1 MSPFSI
7 GRNRAGGGGGEGFR
21 SNPLRT
27 DLAAATSATWYSRS
41 DDCVSYGMFQHETV
55 SLDVHMYR
63 LGHGSLHCA
72 PFFYICSVHVSMH
85 VPCLLIM
92 GPPSSPSTLVWGPDD
107 FSYLVPRLPLLCMA
121 YSSRPFIFFAFLSTQ
136 ILICS
141 YHKPICI
148 HAVFM
153 CYVH

>member
-7 GRNRAGGGGGEGFR
+7 ATEGGGNGPGGGGGGGGGGGRFR

-27 DLAAATSATWYSRS
+27 GLAAATSATWYSRS

-72 PFFYICSVHVSMH
+72 PFF
-85 VPCLLIM
+85 
-92 GPPSSPSTLVWGPDD
+92 
-107 FSYLVPRLPLLCMA
+107 
-121 YSSRPFIFFAFLSTQ
+121 
-136 ILICS
+136 
-141 YHKPICI
+141 
-148 HAVFM
+148 
-153 CYVH
+153 

>member
-7 GRNRAGGGGGEGFR
+7 GRNRAGGGGGGGGF
-21 SNPLRT
+21 
-27 DLAAATSATWYSRS
+27 ATSATWYSRS

-85 VPCLLIM
+85 VP
-92 GPPSSPSTLVWGPDD
+92 
-107 FSYLVPRLPLLCMA
+107 
-121 YSSRPFIFFAFLSTQ
+121 
-136 ILICS
+136 
-141 YHKPICI
+141 
-148 HAVFM
+148 VF
-153 CYVH
+153 